1 MYDILEM
8 SIDDILL
15 LVKKVIY
22 NAVKSGEA
30 KSGDYFLLDDDG
42 VYIGDSESFDDDVL
56 FYAVKIDDVVDFS
69 KEHPEDY
76 ISFESSILNEILAK
90 REQEVKEEY
99 LAVRSFSNNGY
110 VDSVKVCRPIDL
122 IGLYVLLPDED

>member
-1 MYDILEM
+1 MDDIIEIP
-8 SIDDILL
+8 IDDILL

-42 VYIGDSESFDDDVL
+42 VYIGDPESFDADVL
-56 FYAVKIDDVVDFS
+56 FYAVKIDDVVDFT

-76 ISFESSILNEILAK
+76 ISFDNINISQLPLA
-90 REQEVKEEY
+90 
-99 LAVRSFSNNGY
+99 
-110 VDSVKVCRPIDL
+110 
-122 IGLYVLLPDED
+122 

>member
-1 MYDILEM
+1 MDDIIEM
-8 SIDDILL
+8 PIDDILL

-42 VYIGDSESFDDDVL
+42 VYIGDPESFDADVL
-56 FYAVKIDDVVDFS
+56 FYAVKIDDVVDFT

-76 ISFESSILNEILAK
+76 ISFDNINISQLPLA
-90 REQEVKEEY
+90 
-99 LAVRSFSNNGY
+99 
-110 VDSVKVCRPIDL
+110 
-122 IGLYVLLPDED
+122 

>member
-1 MYDILEM
+1 MDDIIEM
-8 SIDDILL
+8 PIDDILL

-42 VYIGDSESFDDDVL
+42 VYIGDPESFDADVL

-76 ISFESSILNEILAK
+76 ISFDNIDISQLPLA
-90 REQEVKEEY
+90 
-99 LAVRSFSNNGY
+99 
-110 VDSVKVCRPIDL
+110 
-122 IGLYVLLPDED
+122 

>member
-1 MYDILEM
+1 MDDIFEM

-15 LVKKVIY
+15 LIKKVIY

-42 VYIGDSESFDDDVL
+42 VYIGDPESFDVDVL

-69 KEHPEDY
+69 KDHPEDY
-76 ISFESSILNEILAK
+76 ISFDNINISDIIHN
-90 REQEVKEEY
+90 
-99 LAVRSFSNNGY
+99 FS
-110 VDSVKVCRPIDL
+110 L
-122 IGLYVLLPDED
+122 

>member
-1 MYDILEM
+1 MDDILEM

-15 LVKKVIY
+15 LIKKVLY

-42 VYIGDSESFDDDVL
+42 VYIGDPESFDADVL

-69 KEHPEDY
+69 KDHPEDY
-76 ISFESSILNEILAK
+76 ISFDNINISDI
-90 REQEVKEEY
+90 
-99 LAVRSFSNNGY
+99 VRNFS
-110 VDSVKVCRPIDL
+110 L
-122 IGLYVLLPDED
+122 